1 MGDVGKI
8 FKSFK
13 ILLVVAFITFSI
25 LVTFFVLHK
34 NSVFDIFKE
43 FNAFIEEK
51 KNLNI
56 SEPDKDLK
64 NNTFEAVKDDLSL
77 STTSGNDKLFGGLLV
92 SSFNESSC
100 ISRFQSYLYR
110 KASPHKPSKYLIS
123 KLRNYEHLH
132 QRCGPYTKFYNETME
147 NGAKR
152 SNNYVDLRCKYLVW
166 IASDGLGNRMISLVS
181 TFLYAILT
189 NRVLL
194 VRFDVDMLNLFCE
207 PFFDSSWLLPKNSP
221 YWNDLKQFETHETL
235 SMNNKKNNSLEFVP
249 PVLVLDLT
257 HTHVGH
263 TNLFHCDQNQDLL
276 QKVHVMILQSNQYFV
291 PSLFMISSFRQD
303 LNKMFLDK
311 DTIFHYLG
319 RYLFHPSNRVW
330 ERIRKLY
337 EANLAK
343 ENEKIGLQVR
353 VFNIHHPPTQT
364 ITNEIISCVH
374 QAKLLPKFNVQSS
387 MNHHLKNNTSKVVLV
402 VSLYSQYGEKLKS
415 IYESNTS
422 LSREVIK
429 VYQPSHEEQQNS
441 NDDMHNIKAWTEIY
455 LLSLCDALV
464 TSSMSTFGYVAHSL
478 GGLKPWI
485 LQPIYGETVPDPP
498 CQRAKYVEPCFHY
511 PPKYACKTN
520 VTVDFT
526 SLFHHIT
533 HCEDV
538 SSGVKNSVFDLVHGF
553 NVLAVRA
560 HNASNN
566 VLKQGTQ
573 NAITTNV
580 VHEGAQNASIQEF
593 QNATV
598 KTGEEKDHNVIPDSA
613 PVDRVLLVKFGAD
626 MSGLFCEPFPDS
638 SWLLPRSFPYWK
650 DQKHIETYENILNNF
665 KHTHDRHNNFFH
677 CDGSQD
683 LLQKISVLILRS
695 DQYFVP
701 SLFMIPSFREELSK
715 MFPQKDTV
723 FHHLGRY
730 LLHPSNKAWQI
741 IRKIYEAHLA
751 KANERIG
758 LQIRLF
764 NTHRLPHQTVINQ
777 IVSCTLQHKL
787 LPDFNAQKSVASP
800 LKKTSKVVL
809 VASLFSEYGEK
820 LKTMYQANRT
830 VTREVIR
837 VYQPSHE
844 ERQKSNDDMHN
855 IKAWTEIYLLSLC
868 DALVTSTKSTFG
880 YVAHSLGGL
889 KPWIL
894 QRGYNETIPDPPCRH
909 AKSMEPCFHYPPKY
923 DCRANST
930 VDFTSLFN
938 HMKHCEDVSGGLKLV
953 NGNH

>member
-1 MGDVGKI
+1 MDKVGRG
-8 FKSFK
+8 FKSFRT
-13 ILLVVAFITFSI
+13 LLAVASI
-25 LVTFFVLHK
+25 IFPVLVTF
-34 NSVFDIFKE
+34 
-43 FNAFIEEK
+43 
-51 KNLNI
+51 
-56 SEPDKDLK
+56 
-64 NNTFEAVKDDLSL
+64 T
-77 STTSGNDKLFGGLLV
+77 
-92 SSFNESSC
+92 
-100 ISRFQSYLYR
+100 
-110 KASPHKPSKYLIS
+110 LI
-123 KLRNYEHLH
+123 H
-132 QRCGPYTKFYNETME
+132 Q
-147 NGAKR
+147 
-152 SNNYVDLRCKYLVW
+152 
-166 IASDGLGNRMISLVS
+166 
-181 TFLYAILT
+181 
-189 NRVLL
+189 
-194 VRFDVDMLNLFCE
+194 
-207 PFFDSSWLLPKNSP
+207 
-221 YWNDLKQFETHETL
+221 
-235 SMNNKKNNSLEFVP
+235 
-249 PVLVLDLT
+249 
-257 HTHVGH
+257 
-263 TNLFHCDQNQDLL
+263 
-276 QKVHVMILQSNQYFV
+276 
-291 PSLFMISSFRQD
+291 
-303 LNKMFLDK
+303 
-311 DTIFHYLG
+311 
-319 RYLFHPSNRVW
+319 
-330 ERIRKLY
+330 
-337 EANLAK
+337 
-343 ENEKIGLQVR
+343 
-353 VFNIHHPPTQT
+353 
-364 ITNEIISCVH
+364 
-374 QAKLLPKFNVQSS
+374 
-387 MNHHLKNNTSKVVLV
+387 
-402 VSLYSQYGEKLKS
+402 
-415 IYESNTS
+415 
-422 LSREVIK
+422 
-429 VYQPSHEEQQNS
+429 
-441 NDDMHNIKAWTEIY
+441 
-455 LLSLCDALV
+455 
-464 TSSMSTFGYVAHSL
+464 
-478 GGLKPWI
+478 
-485 LQPIYGETVPDPP
+485 
-498 CQRAKYVEPCFHY
+498 
-511 PPKYACKTN
+511 
-520 VTVDFT
+520 
-526 SLFHHIT
+526 
-533 HCEDV
+533 
-538 SSGVKNSVFDLVHGF
+538 NSVFDLVHGF

-560 HNASNN
+560 HNASNI
-566 VLKQGTQ
+566 VLKQGAQ

-580 VHEGAQNASIQEF
+580 VQEGAQNASIQEF

-613 PVDRVLLVKFGAD
+613 PVDKVLENKNQNSKPGILEEPAQALPLLDLGPKNNSSEDGENVLSLSTSITISKDKLLDGLLVSSFDEASCFSRYQSYLYRKSSSHKPSRYLISKLRKYEHLHRSCGPSTKFYNKIMRKGTKFSNNDVSTKCKYLVWTAVNGLGNRIVTLVAAFLYAILTDRVLLVKFGTD

-665 KHTHDRHNNFFH
+665 KVNSSQVLLPPFLILNLQHSHDRHNNFFH

-764 NTHRLPHQTVINQ
+764 NTHRPPHQTVVNQ

>member
-1 MGDVGKI
+1 MDKVGRG
-8 FKSFK
+8 FKSFRT
-13 ILLVVAFITFSI
+13 LLAVASI
-25 LVTFFVLHK
+25 IFPVLVTF
-34 NSVFDIFKE
+34 
-43 FNAFIEEK
+43 
-51 KNLNI
+51 
-56 SEPDKDLK
+56 
-64 NNTFEAVKDDLSL
+64 T
-77 STTSGNDKLFGGLLV
+77 
-92 SSFNESSC
+92 
-100 ISRFQSYLYR
+100 
-110 KASPHKPSKYLIS
+110 LI
-123 KLRNYEHLH
+123 H
-132 QRCGPYTKFYNETME
+132 Q
-147 NGAKR
+147 
-152 SNNYVDLRCKYLVW
+152 
-166 IASDGLGNRMISLVS
+166 
-181 TFLYAILT
+181 
-189 NRVLL
+189 
-194 VRFDVDMLNLFCE
+194 
-207 PFFDSSWLLPKNSP
+207 
-221 YWNDLKQFETHETL
+221 
-235 SMNNKKNNSLEFVP
+235 
-249 PVLVLDLT
+249 
-257 HTHVGH
+257 
-263 TNLFHCDQNQDLL
+263 
-276 QKVHVMILQSNQYFV
+276 
-291 PSLFMISSFRQD
+291 
-303 LNKMFLDK
+303 
-311 DTIFHYLG
+311 
-319 RYLFHPSNRVW
+319 
-330 ERIRKLY
+330 
-337 EANLAK
+337 
-343 ENEKIGLQVR
+343 
-353 VFNIHHPPTQT
+353 
-364 ITNEIISCVH
+364 
-374 QAKLLPKFNVQSS
+374 
-387 MNHHLKNNTSKVVLV
+387 
-402 VSLYSQYGEKLKS
+402 
-415 IYESNTS
+415 
-422 LSREVIK
+422 
-429 VYQPSHEEQQNS
+429 
-441 NDDMHNIKAWTEIY
+441 
-455 LLSLCDALV
+455 
-464 TSSMSTFGYVAHSL
+464 
-478 GGLKPWI
+478 
-485 LQPIYGETVPDPP
+485 
-498 CQRAKYVEPCFHY
+498 
-511 PPKYACKTN
+511 
-520 VTVDFT
+520 
-526 SLFHHIT
+526 
-533 HCEDV
+533 
-538 SSGVKNSVFDLVHGF
+538 NSVFDLVHGF

-613 PVDRVLLVKFGAD
+613 PVDKVLENKNQNSKPGILEEPAQALPLLDIGPKNNSSEDGENVLSLSTSITISKDKLLDGLLVSSFDEASCFSRYQSYLYRKSSSHKPSRYLISKLRKYEHLHRSCGPSTKFYNKIMRKGTKFSNNDVSRKCKYLVWTAANGLGNRIVTLVAAFLYAILTDRVLLVKFGAD

-665 KHTHDRHNNFFH
+665 KVNSSQVLLPPFLILNLQHTHDRHNNFFH